1 MRCLARKQTQ
11 NQIVSEAEKDTNKV
25 EQSVTWLVQEAHR
38 GLSNK
43 EPGCRILEEGR
54 TDQAA
59 EEQCKGPEAAV
70 HRELTGG
77 ERARK
82 EAGDR
87 VVRTNSHR
95 VPWLHEDL
103 RLGGGCHAGAE
114 WF

>member
-1 MRCLARKQTQ
+1 M
-11 NQIVSEAEKDTNKV
+11 
-25 EQSVTWLVQEAHR
+25 TWLVQEAQG

-87 VVRTNSHR
+87 VDRPARTNSHR
-95 VPWLHEDL
+95 VPWLPEDL
-103 RLGGGCHAGAE
+103 RLGGRCHAGAE